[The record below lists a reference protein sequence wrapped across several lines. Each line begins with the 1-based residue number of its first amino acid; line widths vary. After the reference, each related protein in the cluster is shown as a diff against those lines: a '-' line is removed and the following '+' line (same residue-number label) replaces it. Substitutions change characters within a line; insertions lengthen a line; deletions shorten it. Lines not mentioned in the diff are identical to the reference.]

1 MIPNA
6 VVDFGIQSMAQSVL
20 TRLSAAIDLIAE
32 VRIRQLKK
40 EAKKAIANDLLNMI
54 DSPEKFNSNT
64 QIIDSSGQDNKL
76 GKLTQ

>member
-1 MIPNA
+1 MPND

-20 TRLSAAIDLIAE
+20 TKFSAAIDLIAE
-32 VRIRQLKK
+32 EKRRQLKK

-54 DSPEKFNSNT
+54 DSPEKFNGYT